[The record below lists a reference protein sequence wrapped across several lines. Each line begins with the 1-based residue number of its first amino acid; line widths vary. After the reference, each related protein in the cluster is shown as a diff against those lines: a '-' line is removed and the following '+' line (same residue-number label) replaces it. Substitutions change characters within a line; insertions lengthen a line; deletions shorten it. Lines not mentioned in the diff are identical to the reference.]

1 MVNNSGS
8 NEIAVHSLPNFD
20 PNLCICKS
28 ISCYSRGIEPLLN
41 FFLGPPIFVNFNSVW
56 DCIFL
61 SFFLSSLSLE
71 RWIFFFFL
79 ILKTTVNLD
88 HDKITAFQ
96 IHFIF
101 HSEKKI
107 VYFCCKNSFSST
119 MKIIISFSRNS
130 IIRLFQFSCRLL
142 STGKPPKLR
151 KFPIIFVHETDNASN
166 DAAKKQLTLIIFHDN
181 NSPLRDSS
189 RFHRISC

>member
-1 MVNNSGS
+1 M
-8 NEIAVHSLPNFD
+8 I
-20 PNLCICKS
+20 
-28 ISCYSRGIEPLLN
+28 RLLHFKFIL
-41 FFLGPPIFVNFNSVW
+41 FFILRKELFIFV
-56 DCIFL
+56 
-61 SFFLSSLSLE
+61 
-71 RWIFFFFL
+71 
-79 ILKTTVNLD
+79 
-88 HDKITAFQ
+88 A
-96 IHFIF
+96 
-101 HSEKKI
+101 
-107 VYFCCKNSFSST
+107 KNSFSST

-189 RFHRISC
+189 RFHRISCQFASNNARCSTPSRSMFKYRSNDIVATVYGSMSPDSRFPC

>member
-1 MVNNSGS
+1 MNLVSS
-8 NEIAVHSLPNFD
+8 KIFIIFD
-20 PNLCICKS
+20 FP
-28 ISCYSRGIEPLLN
+28 
-41 FFLGPPIFVNFNSVW
+41 F
-56 DCIFL
+56 
-61 SFFLSSLSLE
+61 
-71 RWIFFFFL
+71 
-79 ILKTTVNLD
+79 
-88 HDKITAFQ
+88 KI
-96 IHFIF
+96 FIF
-101 HSEKKI
+101 I
-107 VYFCCKNSFSST
+107 AKNSFFST

-189 RFHRISC
+189 RFHRISCQFASNNARCSTPSRSMFKYRSNDIVATVYGSMSPDSRFPY